1 MKKNVLFILLDGCE
15 YSTFENSSES
25 YLLAPNISNLIK
37 SGIQKK
43 IISNGMITQVALPPI
58 LTQTYPLDFGGFN
71 EGIKKRP
78 RSITEIL
85 KKNGYETLFISGHGA
100 ITGPRREFE
109 RGSNHVKSIFDFDD
123 TIEDFIRHIIYYEFK
138 RFDEKKISKR
148 YLINIIKNQFAN
160 ILKYAIDSYDRVD
173 YFFLPRRLKK
183 PTKKTI
189 TKLKEELKILKSN
202 PEEIIKK
209 LKLIPSRFYS
219 DFLGTKFNLLDKKK
233 ISKKIKF
240 KKKLYSL
247 REKLNGLFRRK
258 TGLGFSPFAIYVSP
272 TASELFKAAK
282 NFLIDHND
290 KVPWFIFMQCM
301 DIHDGPKTCRLFN
314 FIFKLQFI
322 PRLLKIRKN
331 YKTHRDF
338 WRDLSLIYL
347 DHELGNFIKVLKKKD
362 ILKKTVFYLFGDHGM
377 GWDARRDQTLM
388 NNLGARTYYEH
399 IEVPLIISPCKK
411 STKSG
416 IHDSMSISASL
427 LDDLGLRGHSSFR
440 GKSVFSKGNLFS
452 LVENTA
458 RGYCDVNERDIF
470 FTVTTKNFKCMFVLI
485 KNQLYPMRLYNKISD
500 PHEYINILE
509 KKFEKD
515 VVDSLALF
523 LIKERK
529 ELLDSRGV
537 DVKEI
542 LSRKK
547 KWIIKEYKSDTYS
560 SPRYYKKN

>member
-15 YSTFENSSES
+15 YSTFENSNES
-25 YLLAPNISNLIK
+25 SLLAPNISNLIK
-37 SGIQKK
+37 SGILKK

-78 RSITEIL
+78 QSITEIF
-85 KKNGYETLFISGHGA
+85 KRNGYETFFISGHGG
-100 ITGPRREFE
+100 ITGPKREFE
-109 RGSNHVKSIFDFDD
+109 RGSNYVKSIFDFND

-148 YLINIIKNQFAN
+148 YLINIIQNQFAD
-160 ILKYAIDSYDRVD
+160 ILQYAMDSYDRVD

-189 TKLKEELKILKSN
+189 IKLEEELKIIKNN
-202 PEEIIKK
+202 PEDIIKK
-209 LKLIPSRFYS
+209 LKLIPSQFYS
-219 DFLGTKFNLLDKKK
+219 DFLGIKFNVLDKNK

-240 KKKLYSL
+240 KKKLYAL
-247 REKLNGLFRRK
+247 RERLNGLFRRK
-258 TGLGFSPFAIYVSP
+258 TGLGFSPFVIYISP
-272 TASELFKAAK
+272 TASELFKTAK
-282 NFLIDHND
+282 NFLINHNN
-290 KVPWFIFMQCM
+290 KIPWFMFIQFM

-322 PRLLKIRKN
+322 PRLLKIRKI

-347 DHELGNFIKVLKKKD
+347 DYELGNFIKLLKRKD
-362 ILKKTVFYLFGDHGM
+362 ILKKTLFCFFGDHGM
-377 GWDARRDQTLM
+377 GWDARRDKTLM

-411 STKSG
+411 SAKSG

-427 LDDLGLRGHSSFR
+427 LDELSLKGHSSFR
-440 GKSVFSKGNLFS
+440 GKSVFTTGNLFS
-452 LVENTA
+452 LVENTG
-458 RGYCDVNERDIF
+458 RGYCDINERDIF
-470 FTVTTKNFKCMFVLI
+470 FTVTTKKFKCMFVLI

-500 PHEYINILE
+500 PHEYINIFE

-523 LIKERK
+523 LIKDRRK
-529 ELLDSRGV
+529 LLVSRGV
-537 DVKEI
+537 DIKRI

-547 KWIIKEYKSDTYS
+547 KWVIKEYKFDTYS
-560 SPRYYKKN
+560 SPRYYKEN